1 VGFNASNCGHGE
13 AAESD
18 EGYIKAAAEVLS
30 TSQFGMFCIPG
41 IGRPSDIDMA
51 ASYGMGFV
59 RIGTDVAKVDQSRE
73 FIERAKKH
81 GMFVAANF
89 MKSYACEPE
98 FFAKQAKLS
107 QDFGADVIYI
117 VDSSG
122 GMLPSDL
129 EHYFNAFQGGD
140 LQGIPLAFHGHNNL
154 GLAAANTLKAIE
166 LGATIVDSSL
176 QGMGRSAGNACTEIL
191 VSTLQRMGM
200 AEDIDLI
207 AILDAGEKFIRP
219 LMRKTGVSS
228 IDVVS
233 GYAQFHSSYMG
244 TIRKFASKYKV
255 DPREL
260 IIGLCQVNKVDAP
273 ADLVESIAANLM
285 NKQAEVFT
293 ARYSLDEYHGQEQ
306 SSALKESPNV
316 YPVAPGAVQPVVR

>member
-1 VGFNASNCGHGE
+1 MGFNASNCGHGE

-107 QDFGADVIYI
+107 KDFGADVIYI

-129 EHYFNAFQGGD
+129 ERYFSTPFKERIYTASPLLFT
-140 LQGIPLAFHGHNNL
+140 GITISAWQRP
-154 GLAAANTLKAIE
+154 TPSKAIE
-166 LGATIVDSSL
+166 LL
-176 QGMGRSAGNACTEIL
+176 E
-191 VSTLQRMGM
+191 
-200 AEDIDLI
+200 
-207 AILDAGEKFIRP
+207 P
-219 LMRKTGVSS
+219 
-228 IDVVS
+228 
-233 GYAQFHSSYMG
+233 
-244 TIRKFASKYKV
+244 
-255 DPREL
+255 P
-260 IIGLCQVNKVDAP
+260 
-273 ADLVESIAANLM
+273 
-285 NKQAEVFT
+285 
-293 ARYSLDEYHGQEQ
+293 
-306 SSALKESPNV
+306 
-316 YPVAPGAVQPVVR
+316 